1 MERSMAVNSVN
12 NIAAS
17 SEGSYVS
24 TTLNISN
31 TNEET
36 RNIMSSTF
44 SLIKSDFVN
53 ALMNAVGFDPNV
65 SIDFIKTQND
75 PNRCMVVD
83 NKKFWELS
91 AVGRIQTY
99 DQDGHKTGGIS
110 SFQTMG

>member
-1 MERSMAVNSVN
+1 MEKSMAVNSVN

-17 SEGSYVS
+17 SEGSYIS
-24 TTLNISN
+24 TPLNISSN
-31 TNEET
+31 NEET
-36 RNIMSSTF
+36 RNVISSTF
-44 SLIKSDFVN
+44 SLIKSNLIN
-53 ALMNAVGFDPNV
+53 ALPFAVGFEPNV
-65 SIDFIKTQND
+65 SIDYIKTQND

-99 DQDGHKTGGIS
+99 DQDGNRLGGIS